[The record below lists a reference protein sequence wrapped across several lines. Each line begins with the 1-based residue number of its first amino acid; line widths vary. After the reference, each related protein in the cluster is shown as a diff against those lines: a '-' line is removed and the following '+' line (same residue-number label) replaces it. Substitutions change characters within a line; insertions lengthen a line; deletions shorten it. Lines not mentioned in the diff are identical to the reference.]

1 MLTWSL
7 FCKET
12 LPDRTFTFWEWFYRI
27 LLLTSHNM
35 GRLWKEGY
43 IMGFV
48 MKQAAEKMLLQQQN
62 GCFLLRFSDSELG
75 GVTIAYVR
83 KPDFQQPS
91 VLSLYPFTTRDL
103 SQRSMA
109 DVVFD
114 INDLTV
120 LYPNIPK
127 EVFRKHCSSA
137 TQEQQPTATGYVKHI
152 LVTQL
157 QSTGSGD
164 VTGDVKQE
172 YGSPQPPYN
181 AEGYEPIPFNTT
193 PARPNTG
200 TPDTSMAGTYDQ
212 PIQSPPYNE
221 SNTDMDMGDID
232 LSFIDV
238 RDILN
243 LDENFQPLH
252 QQPID
257 PNQIIQQ
264 PHQAP
269 PGQF

>member
-1 MLTWSL
+1 
-7 FCKET
+7 
-12 LPDRTFTFWEWFYRI
+12 
-27 LLLTSHNM
+27 M

-127 EVFRKHCSSA
+127 EVFRKHCSTA

-157 QSTGSGD
+157 QSTNSGD
-164 VTGDVKQE
+164 VPEMKQE
-172 YGSPQPPYN
+172 YGSPQPHGMMSG
-181 AEGYEPIPFNTT
+181 EGYEPLPFTT
-193 PARPNTG
+193 PTRPTD
-200 TPDTSMAGTYDQ
+200 TPNSMAGSYDQ
-212 PIQSPPYNE
+212 PIQSPPN
-221 SNTDMDMGDID
+221 NVNDTDMDMGDID

-243 LDENFQPLH
+243 LDANFQPL
-252 QQPID
+252 QQQQID

-264 PHQAP
+264 PHQP
-269 PGQF
+269 SPGQF

>member
-1 MLTWSL
+1 
-7 FCKET
+7 
-12 LPDRTFTFWEWFYRI
+12 
-27 LLLTSHNM
+27 
-35 GRLWKEGY
+35 
-43 IMGFV
+43 MGFV
-48 MKQAAEKMLLQQQN
+48 MKQAAGKMLLQQQN

-83 KPDFQQPS
+83 KPDFQQPG

-114 INDLTV
+114 INELTV

-127 EVFRKHCSSA
+127 EVFRKHCSNS

-157 QSTGSGD
+157 QSTSSGD
-164 VTGDVKQE
+164 VPEMKQE
-172 YGSPQPPYN
+172 YGSPQPTGMLTEGGYHELPY
-181 AEGYEPIPFNTT
+181 TT
-193 PARPNTG
+193 ATRTVDTPNPMPG
-200 TPDTSMAGTYDQ
+200 GFDQ
-212 PIQSPPYNE
+212 PIQSPPYNDNE
-221 SNTDMDMGDID
+221 TGMDMGDID

-243 LDENFQPLH
+243 LDEHFQPLR
-252 QQPID
+252 QPID

-264 PHQAP
+264 PHQVQQ
-269 PGQF
+269 GQF